1 MNYEEIKRIS
11 IRAYLAARGIKPRW
25 ERGNRGMY
33 LSPLR
38 KERTASFSV
47 SYDKNLWHDFGTGEG
62 GSIIDLV
69 ARMEGCSEIE
79 AARKLAAG
87 EHGMLVPIHVEALKV
102 SEPTPSRLIILSDRE
117 LTHPALLGYL
127 TDQGIDPT
135 IARTYCRKVRYTIG
149 GKEYFA
155 IGFRNDAGG
164 WELRNSRFK
173 GSSTPKNITTIDNG
187 SDTAMVF
194 EGFIDF
200 LSYLSLKG
208 NQLQA
213 ESNRACVN
221 CRGVKEEGE
230 ANPSLS
236 IDTAVLNSV
245 TNSQKAVPFLS
256 RHRVVHAFLDNDDA
270 GRKALVRLE
279 ESLPSTEVI
288 DQSVFYRDHKDL
300 NEYWQ
305 EKRRTICKVIGDPPA
320 PAHEKQRKETERA
333 HLAVQQ
339 VPSPVKERP
348 QSEVLTL
355 LWTRGIYAPGKA
367 IAY

>member
-1 MNYEEIKRIS
+1 MNYEEIKRRIS
-11 IRAYLAARGIKPRW
+11 IRTYLAARGIKPRW

-69 ARMEGCSEIE
+69 ARMEGCSEVE
-79 AARKLAAG
+79 AARRLAAG
-87 EHGMLVPIHVEALKV
+87 EHGTLVPIHAEPPRA

-127 TDQGIDPT
+127 TGRGIDPA
-135 IARTYCRKVRYTIG
+135 IARTYCREVRYTIG

-164 WELRNSRFK
+164 WELRNPLFK
-173 GSSTPKNITTIDNG
+173 GSSTPKNITTLDNG

-208 NQLQA
+208 NRRQA
-213 ESNRACVN
+213 ESNRACAN
-221 CRGVKEEGE
+221 CRGAKEEGE
-230 ANPSLS
+230 ANPSPS
-236 IDTAVLNSV
+236 IDSIVLNSV
-245 TNSQKAVPFLS
+245 TNLQKAVPFLA
-256 RHRVVHAFLDNDDA
+256 RHRVIHAFLDNDDA
-270 GRKALVRLE
+270 GRKVLARLE
-279 ESLPSTEVI
+279 ESLPLSEVI
-288 DQSVFYRDHKDL
+288 DQSVFYSDHKDL

-305 EKRRTICKVIGDPPA
+305 EKRNLATPQTLP
-320 PAHEKQRKETERA
+320 HERQRKETERA
-333 HLAVQQ
+333 HLAVPQ
-339 VPSPVKERP
+339 VPQCVSSPAKK
-348 QSEVLTL
+348 
-355 LWTRGIYAPGKA
+355 RGPGRKF
-367 IAY
+367 

>member
-1 MNYEEIKRIS
+1 MNYEEIKRHIS
-11 IRAYLAARGIKPRW
+11 IRAYLAARGILPQW

-69 ARMEGCSEIE
+69 ARMEGCSEVE
-79 AARKLAAG
+79 AARRLNERNTG
-87 EHGMLVPIHVEALKV
+87 TFVPLSVEPLRAN
-102 SEPTPSRLIILSDRE
+102 EPTPSRLAILSDRE

-127 TDQGIDPT
+127 TGRGIDPA
-135 IARTYCRKVRYTIG
+135 IARTYCREVRYTIG

-164 WELRNSRFK
+164 WELRNPLFK
-173 GSSTPKNITTIDNG
+173 GSSTPKNITTLDNS

-208 NQLQA
+208 NL
-213 ESNRACVN
+213 S
-221 CRGVKEEGE
+221 
-230 ANPSLS
+230 PS

-245 TNSQKAVPFLS
+245 TNLQKAVPFLA
-256 RHRVVHAFLDNDDA
+256 RHSVIHAFLDNDDA
-270 GRKALVRLE
+270 GRKALARLE
-279 ESLPSTEVI
+279 ESVPSSEVI
-288 DQSVFYRDHKDL
+288 DQSVFYRDYKDL
-300 NEYWQ
+300 NDYWQ
-305 EKRRTICKVIGDPPA
+305 EKRRLA
-320 PAHEKQRKETERA
+320 SEEKNS
-333 HLAVQQ
+333 LAIPQ
-339 VPSPVKERP
+339 VPPHERQQQEAEWQCAMSPVKK
-348 QSEVLTL
+348 
-355 LWTRGIYAPGKA
+355 RGPGHKF
-367 IAY
+367 

>member
-1 MNYEEIKRIS
+1 MNYEEIKRRIS

-38 KERTASFSV
+38 EERTASFSV

-69 ARMEGCSEIE
+69 ARMEGCSEVE
-79 AARKLAAG
+79 AARRLNERNTGTFAP
-87 EHGMLVPIHVEALKV
+87 LSVEPPRA

-127 TDQGIDPT
+127 TGRGIDPA
-135 IARTYCRKVRYTIG
+135 IARTYCREVRYTIG

-155 IGFRNDAGG
+155 IGFRNNTGG

-173 GSSTPKNITTIDNG
+173 GSSTPKNITTLDNG

-200 LSYLSLKG
+200 LSYLSLK
-208 NQLQA
+208 
-213 ESNRACVN
+213 
-221 CRGVKEEGE
+221 
-230 ANPSLS
+230 ANPTPA
-236 IDTAVLNSV
+236 IDATVLNSV
-245 TNSQKAVPFLS
+245 TNLQKAVPFLS
-256 RHRVVHAFLDNDDA
+256 HHRVVHAFLDNDDA
-270 GRKALVRLE
+270 GRKALARLE

-288 DQSVFYRDHKDL
+288 DKDL
-300 NEYWQ
+300 NDYWQ
-305 EKRRTICKVIGDPPA
+305 EKRNLATPQTPP
-320 PAHEKQRKETERA
+320 HERQRKETERA
-333 HLAVQQ
+333 HFAVPQVQQ
-339 VPSPVKERP
+339 VPSPVKK
-348 QSEVLTL
+348 
-355 LWTRGIYAPGKA
+355 RGPGRKF
-367 IAY
+367 

>member
-1 MNYEEIKRIS
+1 MNYEEIKRRIS

-79 AARKLAAG
+79 AARRLAIG
-87 EHGMLVPIHVEALKV
+87 EHGMLVPIHVEALRTN
-102 SEPTPSRLIILSDRE
+102 EPTPSRLTILSDRE

-127 TDQGIDPT
+127 TGRGIYPA
-135 IARTYCRKVRYTIG
+135 IARTYCREVRYTIG

-155 IGFRNDAGG
+155 VGFRNDAGG
-164 WELRNSRFK
+164 WELRNPQFK
-173 GSSTPKNITTIDNG
+173 GSSTPKNITTLNNG

-208 NQLQA
+208 NL
-213 ESNRACVN
+213 S
-221 CRGVKEEGE
+221 
-230 ANPSLS
+230 PS

-245 TNSQKAVPFLS
+245 TNLQKAVPFLA
-256 RHRVVHAFLDNDDA
+256 RHSVIHAFLDNDDA
-270 GRKALVRLE
+270 GRKALARLE
-279 ESLPSTEVI
+279 ESVPSSEVI
-288 DQSVFYRDHKDL
+288 DQSVFYRDYKDL
-300 NEYWQ
+300 NDYWQ
-305 EKRRTICKVIGDPPA
+305 EKRRLA
-320 PAHEKQRKETERA
+320 SEEKNS
-333 HLAVQQ
+333 LAIPQ
-339 VPSPVKERP
+339 VPPHERQQQEAEWQCAMSPVKK
-348 QSEVLTL
+348 
-355 LWTRGIYAPGKA
+355 RGPGHKF
-367 IAY
+367 

>member
-1 MNYEEIKRIS
+1 MNYEEIKRRIA
-11 IRAYLAARGIKPRW
+11 IRSYLASRGIVPCR
-25 ERGNRGMY
+25 EHGNRGMY

-38 KERTASFSV
+38 EERTASFSV

-79 AARKLAAG
+79 AARKLAIG
-87 EHGMLVPIHVEALKV
+87 EHGMLVPIHVEALRTN
-102 SEPTPSRLIILSDRE
+102 EPTPSRLTILSDRE

-127 TDQGIDPT
+127 AGRGIYPA
-135 IARTYCRKVRYTIG
+135 IARTYCREVRYTIS

-164 WELRNSRFK
+164 WELRNPRFK
-173 GSSTPKNITTIDNG
+173 GSSTPKNITTLDNG

-200 LSYLSLKG
+200 LSYLSLK
-208 NQLQA
+208 
-213 ESNRACVN
+213 
-221 CRGVKEEGE
+221 
-230 ANPSLS
+230 ANPAPA
-236 IDTAVLNSV
+236 IDTSVLNSV
-245 TNSQKAVPFLS
+245 TNLQKAVPFLA
-256 RHRVVHAFLDNDDA
+256 RHRIVHAFLDNDDA
-270 GRKALVRLE
+270 GRKALARLE
-279 ESLPSTEVI
+279 ESLPSSEVI

-305 EKRRTICKVIGDPPA
+305 EKRKLVSEEKNSLATPQTPP
-320 PAHEKQRKETERA
+320 HERQCQETKRA

-339 VPSPVKERP
+339 VPSPVKK
-348 QSEVLTL
+348 
-355 LWTRGIYAPGKA
+355 RGPGRKF
-367 IAY
+367 

>member
-1 MNYEEIKRIS
+1 MNYEEIKRRIS
-11 IRAYLAARGIKPRW
+11 IRTYLAARGIKPRW

-62 GSIIDLV
+62 DSIIDLV

-79 AARKLAAG
+79 AARRLAIG
-87 EHGMLVPIHVEALKV
+87 EHGILVPIHVEALRTN
-102 SEPTPSRLIILSDRE
+102 EPTPSRLTILSDRE

-127 TDQGIDPT
+127 SGRGIYPA
-135 IARTYCRKVRYTIG
+135 IARTYCREVRYTIG

-164 WELRNSRFK
+164 WELRNPRFK
-173 GSSTPKNITTIDNG
+173 GSSTPKNITTLDNG

-200 LSYLSLKG
+200 LSYLSLK
-208 NQLQA
+208 
-213 ESNRACVN
+213 
-221 CRGVKEEGE
+221 
-230 ANPSLS
+230 ANPTPA
-236 IDTAVLNSV
+236 IDTTVLNSV
-245 TNSQKAVPFLS
+245 TNLQKAVPFLS
-256 RHRVVHAFLDNDDA
+256 CHRVVHAFLDNDDA
-270 GRKALVRLE
+270 GRKALARLE

-288 DQSVFYRDHKDL
+288 DQSVFYCNHKDL

-305 EKRRTICKVIGDPPA
+305 EKRNLATPQTLP
-320 PAHEKQRKETERA
+320 HERQRKETERA
-333 HLAVQQ
+333 HLAVPQ
-339 VPSPVKERP
+339 VPQCVSSPAKK
-348 QSEVLTL
+348 
-355 LWTRGIYAPGKA
+355 RGPGRKF
-367 IAY
+367 

>member
-1 MNYEEIKRIS
+1 MNYEEIKRRIA
-11 IRAYLAARGIKPRW
+11 IRSYLASRGIVPCR
-25 ERGNRGMY
+25 EHGNRGMY

-38 KERTASFSV
+38 EERTASFSV

-79 AARKLAAG
+79 AARRLAIG
-87 EHGMLVPIHVEALKV
+87 EHGILVPIHVEALRTN
-102 SEPTPSRLIILSDRE
+102 EPTPSRLAILSDRE

-127 TDQGIDPT
+127 TGRGIDPA
-135 IARTYCRKVRYTIG
+135 IARTYCREVRYTTG

-164 WELRNSRFK
+164 WELRNPRFK
-173 GSSTPKNITTIDNG
+173 GSSTPKNITTLDNG

-208 NQLQA
+208 NRRQA
-213 ESNRACVN
+213 ESNRACAN
-221 CRGVKEEGE
+221 CRGAKEEGE
-230 ANPSLS
+230 ANLSPS
-236 IDTAVLNSV
+236 IDTAILNSV
-245 TNSQKAVPFLS
+245 TNLQKAVPFLA

-270 GRKALVRLE
+270 GRKALARLE
-279 ESLPSTEVI
+279 ESLPSSEMI

-300 NEYWQ
+300 NDYWQ
-305 EKRRTICKVIGDPPA
+305 EKRRLA
-320 PAHEKQRKETERA
+320 SEEKNS
-333 HLAVQQ
+333 LAIPQ
-339 VPSPVKERP
+339 VPPHERQQQEAEWQCAMSPVKK
-348 QSEVLTL
+348 
-355 LWTRGIYAPGKA
+355 RGPGHKF
-367 IAY
+367 

>member
-1 MNYEEIKRIS
+1 MNYEEIKRRIS

-38 KERTASFSV
+38 EERTASFSV

-79 AARKLAAG
+79 AARKLAIG
-87 EHGMLVPIHVEALKV
+87 EHGMLVPIHVEALRTN
-102 SEPTPSRLIILSDRE
+102 EPTPSRLTILSDRE

-127 TDQGIDPT
+127 AGRGIDPA
-135 IARTYCRKVRYTIG
+135 IARTYCREVRYTIG

-155 IGFRNDAGG
+155 IGFCNDAGG
-164 WELRNSRFK
+164 WELRNPRFK
-173 GSSTPKNITTIDNG
+173 GSSTPKNITTLDNG

-200 LSYLSLKG
+200 LSYLSLK
-208 NQLQA
+208 
-213 ESNRACVN
+213 
-221 CRGVKEEGE
+221 
-230 ANPSLS
+230 ANPAPA
-236 IDTAVLNSV
+236 IDTSVLNSV
-245 TNSQKAVPFLS
+245 TNLQKAVPFLA
-256 RHRVVHAFLDNDDA
+256 RHRIVHAFLDNDDA
-270 GRKALVRLE
+270 GRKALARLE
-279 ESLPSTEVI
+279 ESLPSSEVI

-305 EKRRTICKVIGDPPA
+305 EKRKLVSEEKNSLATPQTPP
-320 PAHEKQRKETERA
+320 HERQCQETKRA

-339 VPSPVKERP
+339 VPSPVKK
-348 QSEVLTL
+348 
-355 LWTRGIYAPGKA
+355 RGPGRKF
-367 IAY
+367 

>member
-1 MNYEEIKRIS
+1 MNYEEIKRRIS
-11 IRAYLAARGIKPRW
+11 IRAYLAAQGILPRW

-62 GSIIDLV
+62 DSIIDLV

-79 AARKLAAG
+79 AARRLAIG
-87 EHGMLVPIHVEALKV
+87 EHGILVPIHVEALRTN
-102 SEPTPSRLIILSDRE
+102 EPTPSRLTILSDRE

-127 TDQGIDPT
+127 TGRGIYPA
-135 IARTYCRKVRYTIG
+135 IARTYCREVRYTIG

-164 WELRNSRFK
+164 WELRNPRFK
-173 GSSTPKNITTIDNG
+173 GSSTPKNITTLDNG

-200 LSYLSLKG
+200 LSYLSLK
-208 NQLQA
+208 
-213 ESNRACVN
+213 
-221 CRGVKEEGE
+221 
-230 ANPSLS
+230 ANPTPA
-236 IDTAVLNSV
+236 IDTTVLNSV
-245 TNSQKAVPFLS
+245 TNLQKAVPFLA

-270 GRKALVRLE
+270 GRKVLARLE
-279 ESLPSTEVI
+279 ESLPLSEVI
-288 DQSVFYRDHKDL
+288 DQSVFYSDHKDL

-305 EKRRTICKVIGDPPA
+305 EKRNLATPQTPP
-320 PAHEKQRKETERA
+320 HEGQRKETERA
-333 HLAVQQ
+333 HLT
-339 VPSPVKERP
+339 VPRARQCVSSSVKK
-348 QSEVLTL
+348 
-355 LWTRGIYAPGKA
+355 RGPGRKF
-367 IAY
+367 

>member
-1 MNYEEIKRIS
+1 MNYEEIKRRIS
-11 IRAYLAARGIKPRW
+11 IRTYLAARGIKPRW

-69 ARMEGCSEIE
+69 ARMEGCSEVE
-79 AARKLAAG
+79 AARRLAIG
-87 EHGMLVPIHVEALKV
+87 EHGILVPIHVEALRTN
-102 SEPTPSRLIILSDRE
+102 EPTPSRLIILSDRE

-127 TDQGIDPT
+127 TGRGIDPA
-135 IARTYCRKVRYTIG
+135 IARTYCREVRYTIG

-164 WELRNSRFK
+164 WELRNPLFK
-173 GSSTPKNITTIDNG
+173 GSSTPKNITTLDNG

-200 LSYLSLKG
+200 LSYLSLK
-208 NQLQA
+208 
-213 ESNRACVN
+213 
-221 CRGVKEEGE
+221 
-230 ANPSLS
+230 ANPTPA
-236 IDTAVLNSV
+236 IDTTVLNSV
-245 TNSQKAVPFLS
+245 TNLQKAVPFLA

-270 GRKALVRLE
+270 GRKVLARLK
-279 ESLPSTEVI
+279 ESLPLSEVI

-300 NEYWQ
+300 NEY
-305 EKRRTICKVIGDPPA
+305 
-320 PAHEKQRKETERA
+320 
-333 HLAVQQ
+333 
-339 VPSPVKERP
+339 
-348 QSEVLTL
+348 
-355 LWTRGIYAPGKA
+355 
-367 IAY
+367 

>member
-1 MNYEEIKRIS
+1 MNYEEIKRCIS

-69 ARMEGCSEIE
+69 ARMEGCSEVE
-79 AARKLAAG
+79 AARRLAIG
-87 EHGMLVPIHVEALKV
+87 EHGILVPIHVEALRTN
-102 SEPTPSRLIILSDRE
+102 EPTPSRLTILSDRE

-127 TDQGIDPT
+127 TGRGIYPA
-135 IARTYCRKVRYTIG
+135 IARTYCREVRYTIG

-164 WELRNSRFK
+164 WELRNPRFK
-173 GSSTPKNITTIDNG
+173 GSSTPKNITTLDNG

-200 LSYLSLKG
+200 LSYLSLK
-208 NQLQA
+208 
-213 ESNRACVN
+213 
-221 CRGVKEEGE
+221 
-230 ANPSLS
+230 ANPTPA
-236 IDTAVLNSV
+236 IDTTVLNSV
-245 TNSQKAVPFLS
+245 TNLQKAVPFLA

-270 GRKALVRLE
+270 GRKVLARLE
-279 ESLPSTEVI
+279 ESLPLSEVI

-305 EKRRTICKVIGDPPA
+305 EKRNLATPQTLP
-320 PAHEKQRKETERA
+320 HERQRKETERA
-333 HLAVQQ
+333 HLAVPQ
-339 VPSPVKERP
+339 VPQCVSSPAKK
-348 QSEVLTL
+348 
-355 LWTRGIYAPGKA
+355 RGPGRKF
-367 IAY
+367 

>member
-1 MNYEEIKRIS
+1 MNYEEIKRRIS
-11 IRAYLAARGIKPRW
+11 IRTYLAARGIKPRW

-69 ARMEGCSEIE
+69 ARMEGCSEVE
-79 AARKLAAG
+79 AARRLAAG
-87 EHGMLVPIHVEALKV
+87 EHGTLVPIHAEPPRA

-127 TDQGIDPT
+127 TGRGIDPA
-135 IARTYCRKVRYTIG
+135 IARTYCREVRYTIG

-164 WELRNSRFK
+164 WELRNPLFK
-173 GSSTPKNITTIDNG
+173 GSSTPKNITTLDNG

-208 NQLQA
+208 NRRQA
-213 ESNRACVN
+213 ESNRACAN
-221 CRGVKEEGE
+221 CRGAKEEGE
-230 ANPSLS
+230 ANPSPS
-236 IDTAVLNSV
+236 IDSIVLNSV
-245 TNSQKAVPFLS
+245 TNLQKAVPFLA

-270 GRKALVRLE
+270 GRKVLARLE
-279 ESLPSTEVI
+279 ESLPLSEVI

-300 NEYWQ
+300 NEY
-305 EKRRTICKVIGDPPA
+305 
-320 PAHEKQRKETERA
+320 
-333 HLAVQQ
+333 
-339 VPSPVKERP
+339 
-348 QSEVLTL
+348 
-355 LWTRGIYAPGKA
+355 
-367 IAY
+367 

>member
-11 IRAYLAARGIKPRW
+11 IRAYLAARGINPRW

-79 AARKLAAG
+79 AARRLAIG
-87 EHGMLVPIHVEALKV
+87 EHGTLVPIHVEALRTN
-102 SEPTPSRLIILSDRE
+102 EPTPSRLTILSDRE

-127 TDQGIDPT
+127 TGRDIYPA
-135 IARTYCRKVRYTIG
+135 IARTYCRDVRYTIG

-164 WELRNSRFK
+164 WELRNPRFK
-173 GSSTPKNITTIDNG
+173 GSSTPKNITTLDNG

-200 LSYLSLKG
+200 LSYLSLK
-208 NQLQA
+208 
-213 ESNRACVN
+213 
-221 CRGVKEEGE
+221 
-230 ANPSLS
+230 ANPAPA
-236 IDTAVLNSV
+236 IDTSVLNSV
-245 TNSQKAVPFLS
+245 TNLQKAVPFLA
-256 RHRVVHAFLDNDDA
+256 RHRIVHAFLDNDDA
-270 GRKALVRLE
+270 GRKALARLE
-279 ESLPSTEVI
+279 ESLPSSEVI

-305 EKRRTICKVIGDPPA
+305 EKRKLVSEEKNSLATPQTPP
-320 PAHEKQRKETERA
+320 HERQCQETKRA

-339 VPSPVKERP
+339 VPSPVKK
-348 QSEVLTL
+348 
-355 LWTRGIYAPGKA
+355 RGPGRKF
-367 IAY
+367 

>member
-1 MNYEEIKRIS
+1 MNYEEIKRHIS
-11 IRAYLAARGIKPRW
+11 IRAYLAARGILPQW

-69 ARMEGCSEIE
+69 ARMEGCSEVE
-79 AARKLAAG
+79 AARRLAAG
-87 EHGMLVPIHVEALKV
+87 EHGTLVPIHAEPPRA

-127 TDQGIDPT
+127 TGRGIDPA
-135 IARTYCRKVRYTIG
+135 IARTYCREVRYTIG

-164 WELRNSRFK
+164 WELRNPLFK
-173 GSSTPKNITTIDNG
+173 GSSTPKNITTLDNS

-208 NQLQA
+208 NL
-213 ESNRACVN
+213 S
-221 CRGVKEEGE
+221 
-230 ANPSLS
+230 PS

-245 TNSQKAVPFLS
+245 TNLQKAVPFLA
-256 RHRVVHAFLDNDDA
+256 RHSVIHAFLDNDDA
-270 GRKALVRLE
+270 GRKALARLE
-279 ESLPSTEVI
+279 ESVPSSEVI
-288 DQSVFYRDHKDL
+288 DQSVFYRDYKDL
-300 NEYWQ
+300 NDYWQ
-305 EKRRTICKVIGDPPA
+305 EKRRLA
-320 PAHEKQRKETERA
+320 SEEKNS
-333 HLAVQQ
+333 LAIPQ
-339 VPSPVKERP
+339 VPPHERQQQEAEWQCAMSPVKK
-348 QSEVLTL
+348 
-355 LWTRGIYAPGKA
+355 RGPGHKF
-367 IAY
+367 

>member
-1 MNYEEIKRIS
+1 MNYEEIKRRIS
-11 IRAYLAARGIKPRW
+11 IRAYLAARGINPRW

-79 AARKLAAG
+79 AARRLAIG
-87 EHGMLVPIHVEALKV
+87 EHGMLVPIHVEALRTN
-102 SEPTPSRLIILSDRE
+102 EPTPSRLIILSDRE

-127 TDQGIDPT
+127 TGRGIDPA
-135 IARTYCRKVRYTIG
+135 IARTYCREVRYTIG

-164 WELRNSRFK
+164 WELRNPRFK
-173 GSSTPKNITTIDNG
+173 GSSTPKNITTLDNG
-187 SDTAMVF
+187 SDTTMVF

-200 LSYLSLKG
+200 LSYLSLK
-208 NQLQA
+208 
-213 ESNRACVN
+213 
-221 CRGVKEEGE
+221 
-230 ANPSLS
+230 ANPTPA
-236 IDTAVLNSV
+236 IDATVLNSV
-245 TNSQKAVPFLS
+245 TNLQKAVPFLS
-256 RHRVVHAFLDNDDA
+256 HHRVVHAFLDNDDA
-270 GRKALVRLE
+270 GRKALARLE

-288 DQSVFYRDHKDL
+288 DQSVFYRNHKDL
-300 NEYWQ
+300 NDYWR
-305 EKRRTICKVIGDPPA
+305 EKRNLATPQTPP
-320 PAHEKQRKETERA
+320 HERQRKETERA
-333 HLAVQQ
+333 HLHCSASSTMCLA
-339 VPSPVKERP
+339 PGEKERSR
-348 QSEVLTL
+348 SEVLTPL
-355 LWTRGIYAPGKA
+355 RTRGIYAPGKA